1 MNDLLSIITNEKKS
15 LLRGFLV
22 VFILVLPFTFLPVL
36 FRQRA
41 PFETFS
47 QQIPEK
53 ALVAALVAVG
63 IIILLLLNN
72 YEKLLK
78 KKRLYDFPAFTS
90 LHFNGAVEGYN
101 AIVKEVSTYL
111 FGKVGDYFFRVNI
124 LNPKQGNVQIE
135 LSPLIH
141 IGQNQELLDRLMQ
154 ELHLKENLYL
164 SRVISLQE
172 EQLQQSDVIKNEL
185 LKLSDELSRLG
196 VTPLAVDE
204 NGR

>member
-22 VFILVLPFTFLPVL
+22 VFILVLPFTFLPAL

-101 AIVKEVSTYL
+101 AIVKEISTYL

-124 LNPKQGNVQIE
+124 LNPNQDHVQIE

-164 SRVISLQE
+164 SRVISLPE

-204 NGR
+204 SGR